1 MEKKKILGNTVYTM
15 GGNLVMNGVLQL
27 AVYPLLHRM
36 MGSEEL
42 GTLLFVMG
50 LVAILCP
57 SIGQSLNTSRLVL
70 RREAA
75 VTNGDYDWLLLIF
88 GAIGSA
94 AALLIAV
101 SRSAVQDLPA
111 AILTTALILATLF
124 RYYGDVEYRLSL
136 YYKQYLIYYLVLT
149 AGYLLGFVLYRV
161 TGSWYL
167 IFLTGEVLA
176 LLYVGITGSI
186 FRNFWKRSAF
196 FSLAFQRGSFL
207 LLSYLVTNLTLN
219 IDRLAL
225 NFLIDGTAVTQYY
238 VVSLI
243 GKTMVLLV
251 APINTIL
258 ISYLTKR
265 QERLNLGQFLKFVLA
280 GLAVSGLFFLAAEI
294 GTPIF
299 VKLFYPGLYTSVR
312 PLITIVNLS
321 QVLGLYSAYLFIIVL
336 TFTKESWQLEL
347 QLLHLAIIAAL
358 VLSAT
363 GRWGILG
370 FSLAVLGANAIRV
383 ILVILLGILKS
394 RKTTR

>member
-1 MEKKKILGNTVYTM
+1 MEKKKIIGNTIYTM
-15 GGNLVMNGVLQL
+15 SGNLIMNGVLQL

-42 GTLLFVMG
+42 GTLLFLMG

-70 RREAA
+70 RRDVE

-88 GAIGSA
+88 GAVGSVV
-94 AALLIAV
+94 ALLIAV
-101 SRSAVQDLPA
+101 SRASLNGGAAAVFTA
-111 AILTTALILATLF
+111 ALIFATLF

-136 YYKQYLIYYLVLT
+136 HYKQYLIYYLVLT
-149 AGYLLGFVLYRV
+149 AGYLLGFVLYRIA
-161 TGSWYL
+161 GLWYL
-167 IFLTGEVLA
+167 IFLTGEALA

-186 FRNFWKRSAF
+186 FRNFWERSPY
-196 FSLAFQRGSFL
+196 FSLAFTRGGFL

-225 NFLIDGTAVTQYY
+225 NFLIDSTAVTQYY

-251 APINTIL
+251 VPVNTII

-265 QERLNLGQFLKFVLA
+265 KERLNPGQFLKFVMA
-280 GLAVSGLFFLAAEI
+280 GLGVSAVFFLAAQI

-299 VKLFYPGLYTSVR
+299 VRLFYPALYTPVK

-336 TFTKESWQLEL
+336 TFTGESWQLGL
-347 QLLHLAIIAAL
+347 QLLHLGIIAGL
-358 VLSAT
+358 VLILT
-363 GRWGILG
+363 GRYGIRG
-370 FSLAVLGANAIRV
+370 FSLAVLAANAIRV
-383 ILVILLGILKS
+383 VLVVLLGFLKK
-394 RKTTR
+394 RT